1 MQKKYVILIY
11 VLIIL
16 LASIGVSVIVWN
28 DLDTNTLDEQYVEK
42 YNEYKED
49 LLECET
55 YTTSSQ
61 DIDINVEVYESNSSY
76 LVSTKFTNPRSN
88 YKNLIILV
96 IDEKELEK
104 ETDKIYPSIGIVGNF
119 NNEFVVSSPNQK
131 TTHSKLTM
139 NYESTFKSGGV
150 LIYLQ
155 YFDGSST
162 ITSRLNVS
170 VK

>member
-55 YTTSSQ
+55 YATSSQ
-61 DIDINVEVYESNSSY
+61 DIDINV
-76 LVSTKFTNPRSN
+76 
-88 YKNLIILV
+88 
-96 IDEKELEK
+96 
-104 ETDKIYPSIGIVGNF
+104 
-119 NNEFVVSSPNQK
+119 
-131 TTHSKLTM
+131 
-139 NYESTFKSGGV
+139 
-150 LIYLQ
+150 
-155 YFDGSST
+155 
-162 ITSRLNVS
+162 
-170 VK
+170 